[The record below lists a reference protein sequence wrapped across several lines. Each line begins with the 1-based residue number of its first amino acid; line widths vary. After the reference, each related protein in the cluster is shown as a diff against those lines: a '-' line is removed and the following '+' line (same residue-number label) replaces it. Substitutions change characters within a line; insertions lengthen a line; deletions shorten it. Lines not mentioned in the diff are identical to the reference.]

1 MIRKLLLSL
10 IFVCLISKSFGQKS
24 TKSFFSPTTY
34 GIQLLQGNENNFL
47 FDDADYFY
55 RTNTVKG
62 QLYFPIT
69 NWKTIDVSFRGMPQ
83 IQFVQHQL
91 YNEQFVLPSEENYI
105 EKRARFTKLKK
116 LSITA
121 IEFSLEAKKQ
131 LFKKVSIFLQAGLG
145 LSYIDTAT
153 ERLAKGFTFIENGS
167 LGFDFQMNSKFSIQF
182 FSGVGHVSNFNF
194 QMPNSGYNIFNAGF
208 GFQYAIK

>member
-24 TKSFFSPTTY
+24 TKSFFSPTKY
-34 GIQLLQGNENNFL
+34 GIQLSQGNENNFL

-55 RTNTVKG
+55 RTNTIKG

-69 NWKTIDVSFRGMPQ
+69 NWKSIDVSLVVMPQ

-91 YNEQFVLPSEENYI
+91 YNEYFVTPQEENYL
-105 EKRARFTKLKK
+105 EKRARFTKLKN

-145 LSYIDTAT
+145 LSYIDTET
-153 ERLAKGFTFIENGS
+153 ERLAKGFTFIENGI
-167 LGFDFQMNSKFSIQF
+167 LGFDFQMNSKLSIQL

-194 QMPNSGYNIFNAGF
+194 QHPNSGYNIFNTGF
-208 GFQYAIK
+208 GFQYALK